1 MRFLYFAFL
10 LALTFFTQADE
21 YNSAKF
27 DRAHIKTMSVVAPE
41 WEGYTNKD
49 GTGVY
54 WDIIREIYQPLGISV
69 KTKTVPWN
77 RAMKMVSKYRTYNA
91 IVGEYVD
98 SEEQVIFP
106 KYAIDIEFMSLLSKN
121 TSGVKFTDIA
131 SLKGKRVGWIKDY
144 DVIVESKRDFT
155 LREFRNIELG
165 IELLNAGKIDYL
177 IDDWDE
183 IAAAMKAGNLN
194 TQEYTVDPM
203 PEGKDIYTA
212 FSDDNIS
219 RELVAIYNERIPVL
233 AKSGKLNA
241 IYKKWDTATMP
252 ESIVMLSN

>member
-1 MRFLYFAFL
+1 
-10 LALTFFTQADE
+10 
-21 YNSAKF
+21 
-27 DRAHIKTMSVVAPE
+27 
-41 WEGYTNKD
+41 
-49 GTGVY
+49 
-54 WDIIREIYQPLGISV
+54 
-69 KTKTVPWN
+69 
-77 RAMKMVSKYRTYNA
+77 MVSKYRTYNA

-121 TSGVKFTDIA
+121 TSGVKFTGIA

-194 TQEYTVDPM
+194 NQEYTVDPM

-252 ESIVMLSN
+252 ESIMMLSN